1 MELEIDELLGLP
13 AHPLIVHAV
22 LALVP
27 AAAILTIVAALWP
40 AARRRV
46 GWIGVLLAAAAVV
59 SVWAAQGSGEK
70 LEDRIEET
78 QLVEDHTEIGEQL
91 LTPTIT
97 LLVGAV
103 LVTAYGRRDGRR
115 PALIREPTEPAAS
128 TRGATVVGV
137 VVAVIAMATSG
148 VATVQVFRAG
158 HSGAKAV
165 WDETGKEG
173 QERDNSGPG

>member
-40 AARRRV
+40 AARRRI
-46 GWIGVLLAAAAVV
+46 GWVGVLLAAAAVV

-70 LEDRIEET
+70 LEDGIEET

-91 LTPTIT
+91 LIPTIA
-97 LLVGAV
+97 LLVGSV
-103 LVTAYGRRDGRR
+103 LVTAYGWRDGRR
-115 PALIREPTEPAAS
+115 PAVVRDPAESPVS

-137 VVAVIAMATSG
+137 VVAVIAIATSG
-148 VATVQVFRAG
+148 VATVQVIRAG

-165 WDETGKEG
+165 WDETGSEG
-173 QERDNSGPG
+173 QERDSSPG